1 MSGYVPKRVSNGRM
15 RTKTNQAGLKL
26 AGNPASLG
34 RRGYLIDYVGNRVNT
49 RLLVCGPR
57 KYNGVT
63 YKVNCPWR
71 TYPPCVAA
79 NPTEPCRAPQPK
91 SCNNSSHVGWR
102 TNPRIR
108 YRSRKQGGTL
118 IKCPCWP
125 CHSGN
130 YGCTRW
136 F

>member
-15 RTKTNQAGLKL
+15 RTKTNQSGLKL

-34 RRGYLIDYVGNRVNT
+34 RRGYLIDYIGNRVNT

-57 KYNGVT
+57 KYNGIT
-63 YKVNCPWR
+63 THIN
-71 TYPPCVAA
+71 YPYGKGGS
-79 NPTEPCRAPQPK
+79 TEPCRAPQPK

-108 YRSRKQGGTL
+108 YRSRNQGGTL
-118 IKCPCWP
+118 IKCPCWS

-136 F
+136 Y